1 LILFINIGKTFKE
14 SKHRREHL
22 KRKHPSNRNAIQSLL
37 DSISACVNEEAAAA
51 AAEQAKLTILMPMN
65 FST

>member
-1 LILFINIGKTFKE
+1 MMIFFDKGKTFKE

-22 KRKHPSNRNAIQSLL
+22 KRKHPNNRNAIQSLL
-37 DSISACVNEEAAAA
+37 DSISACVTEDAAA